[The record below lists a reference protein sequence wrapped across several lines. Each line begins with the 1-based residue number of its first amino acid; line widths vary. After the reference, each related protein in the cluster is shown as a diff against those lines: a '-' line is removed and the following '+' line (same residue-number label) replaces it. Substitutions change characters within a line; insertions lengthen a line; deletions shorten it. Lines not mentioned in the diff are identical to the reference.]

1 MTMGCHEF
9 GHEISFGL
17 DPIMSGITPES
28 RACPPFSALTLAISQ
43 SHHLAPST
51 KSTSP
56 TMRRETSDRLEKLTL
71 RSPAVDGLQAQPRC
85 TSRKDSTRAA
95 RQLSGVLPID
105 HRLLEPA
112 YHSYDR

>member
-9 GHEISFGL
+9 GREISLGL
-17 DPIMSGITPES
+17 GPIMSGITLVL
-28 RACPPFSALTLAISQ
+28 APPFSALTLAISR
-43 SHHLAPST
+43 HLALST

-71 RSPAVDGLQAQPRC
+71 RSPAVDGLQAQTRC

-105 HRLLEPA
+105 HRVLEPA